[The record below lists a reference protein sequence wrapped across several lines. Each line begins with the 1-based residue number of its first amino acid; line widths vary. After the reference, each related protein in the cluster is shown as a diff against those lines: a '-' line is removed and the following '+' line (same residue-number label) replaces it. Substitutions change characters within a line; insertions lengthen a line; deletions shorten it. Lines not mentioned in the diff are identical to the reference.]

1 MNGQR
6 SQLWTS
12 DYCRVLLAH
21 LLLLLTGNL
30 LASSFSLYLFFR
42 GGTDMT
48 IGVLHYLNAFGA
60 LLMRPFAGW
69 YLDHRSRRSLLMLCL
84 VGLVCLPFGYI
95 FASSMALIALDRL
108 LTSLLSAVATTG
120 VTTNAYDTLNEGNF
134 NEGVGYL
141 GFCNSLANAIGPG
154 LGLWLWEKHNVWGL
168 FGAVAVASLL
178 ALLLLRKFNF
188 REIPKEHITPFRQE
202 SFRNLLY
209 EKNALPAS
217 ILEAIIALGSG
228 AISPYLILFLIQRGV
243 MYRPG
248 LFYTFQACGTFISRL
263 FVGKISDR
271 WGEAPLVYSSAL
283 FFTLGVSAVSFA
295 ESQIL
300 VCMGAVLMGFG
311 YGFVVTGFQIMS
323 VRIVPPE
330 RRGTAAS
337 TYSMG
342 WDVPMAFGGLI
353 AGILNTKYGYDIT
366 FRLILLLYPIFVL
379 IYVFVI
385 SKHPSAFRNWK
396 RAQEMGRL

>member
-69 YLDHRSRRSLLMLCL
+69 YLDHRSRRSLLMFCL

-209 EKNALPAS
+209 EKKCPARLNIGS
-217 ILEAIIALGSG
+217 DHRLGERCYQPVFDTVPHPTRRNESAGSVLYLSG
-228 AISPYLILFLIQRGV
+228 LRHIYLAAFRWKDQRPLGRGSSGLLQ
-243 MYRPG
+243 RPV
-248 LFYTFQACGTFISRL
+248 FY
-263 FVGKISDR
+263 
-271 WGEAPLVYSSAL
+271 
-283 FFTLGVSAVSFA
+283 
-295 ESQIL
+295 
-300 VCMGAVLMGFG
+300 
-311 YGFVVTGFQIMS
+311 
-323 VRIVPPE
+323 
-330 RRGTAAS
+330 
-337 TYSMG
+337 
-342 WDVPMAFGGLI
+342 FGGFRRQLCGEPDPCLHGRG
-353 AGILNTKYGYDIT
+353 AYGLWLWICGDR
-366 FRLILLLYPIFVL
+366 FPDHVC
-379 IYVFVI
+379 
-385 SKHPSAFRNWK
+385 SDSPA
-396 RAQEMGRL
+396 

>member
-69 YLDHRSRRSLLMLCL
+69 YLDHRSRRSLLMFCL

-202 SFRNLLY
+202 SFRNL
-209 EKNALPAS
+209 
-217 ILEAIIALGSG
+217 
-228 AISPYLILFLIQRGV
+228 V
-243 MYRPG
+243 
-248 LFYTFQACGTFISRL
+248 
-263 FVGKISDR
+263 
-271 WGEAPLVYSSAL
+271 
-283 FFTLGVSAVSFA
+283 
-295 ESQIL
+295 
-300 VCMGAVLMGFG
+300 
-311 YGFVVTGFQIMS
+311 
-323 VRIVPPE
+323 
-330 RRGTAAS
+330 
-337 TYSMG
+337 
-342 WDVPMAFGGLI
+342 
-353 AGILNTKYGYDIT
+353 
-366 FRLILLLYPIFVL
+366 
-379 IYVFVI
+379 
-385 SKHPSAFRNWK
+385 
-396 RAQEMGRL
+396 

>member
-42 GGTDMT
+42 GGTDRT

-69 YLDHRSRRSLLMLCL
+69 YLDHRSRRSLLMFCL

-154 LGLWLWEKHNVWGL
+154 LGLWLWEKQNVWGL

-243 MYRPG
+243 MNRPG

-271 WGEAPLVYSSAL
+271 GERLLWFTPAPCFLLWGFPPSAL
-283 FFTLGVSAVSFA
+283 RRARSLSACA
-295 ESQIL
+295 RCLWAL
-300 VCMGAVLMGFG
+300 V
-311 YGFVVTGFQIMS
+311 
-323 VRIVPPE
+323 
-330 RRGTAAS
+330 
-337 TYSMG
+337 
-342 WDVPMAFGGLI
+342 MAL
-353 AGILNTKYGYDIT
+353 
-366 FRLILLLYPIFVL
+366 
-379 IYVFVI
+379 
-385 SKHPSAFRNWK
+385 W
-396 RAQEMGRL
+396 

>member
-1 MNGQR
+1 M
-6 SQLWTS
+6 
-12 DYCRVLLAH
+12 
-21 LLLLLTGNL
+21 
-30 LASSFSLYLFFR
+30 
-42 GGTDMT
+42 
-48 IGVLHYLNAFGA
+48 
-60 LLMRPFAGW
+60 
-69 YLDHRSRRSLLMLCL
+69 
-84 VGLVCLPFGYI
+84 
-95 FASSMALIALDRL
+95 
-108 LTSLLSAVATTG
+108 
-120 VTTNAYDTLNEGNF
+120 
-134 NEGVGYL
+134 
-141 GFCNSLANAIGPG
+141 
-154 LGLWLWEKHNVWGL
+154 
-168 FGAVAVASLL
+168 ASLL

-228 AISPYLILFLIQRGV
+228 DISPYLILFLIQRGV
-243 MYRPG
+243 MNRPG

-323 VRIVPPE
+323 DSP
-330 RRGTAAS
+330 A
-337 TYSMG
+337 
-342 WDVPMAFGGLI
+342 
-353 AGILNTKYGYDIT
+353 
-366 FRLILLLYPIFVL
+366 
-379 IYVFVI
+379 
-385 SKHPSAFRNWK
+385 
-396 RAQEMGRL
+396 

>member
-1 MNGQR
+1 
-6 SQLWTS
+6 
-12 DYCRVLLAH
+12 
-21 LLLLLTGNL
+21 
-30 LASSFSLYLFFR
+30 
-42 GGTDMT
+42 
-48 IGVLHYLNAFGA
+48 
-60 LLMRPFAGW
+60 
-69 YLDHRSRRSLLMLCL
+69 MLCL

-243 MYRPG
+243 MNRPG
-248 LFYTFQACGTFISRL
+248 LF
-263 FVGKISDR
+263 
-271 WGEAPLVYSSAL
+271 
-283 FFTLGVSAVSFA
+283 
-295 ESQIL
+295 
-300 VCMGAVLMGFG
+300 
-311 YGFVVTGFQIMS
+311 
-323 VRIVPPE
+323 
-330 RRGTAAS
+330 
-337 TYSMG
+337 
-342 WDVPMAFGGLI
+342 
-353 AGILNTKYGYDIT
+353 
-366 FRLILLLYPIFVL
+366 
-379 IYVFVI
+379 
-385 SKHPSAFRNWK
+385 
-396 RAQEMGRL
+396 